1 MLPEISLN
9 ILDIAQNSI
18 SAKASI
24 VEILVEVNRQLNQL
38 HFRITDNGKG
48 MTREQVEHVTDPF
61 YTTRTTRKVGLG
73 IPFLK
78 QAALVTEG
86 SFHIESEV
94 GVGTVID
101 TVFNT
106 GHIDCMPLGDV
117 CDTIYSLVI
126 MNQQVDF
133 VFTYRVDEEEFVLDT
148 RQLKEILGEVSF
160 QEPEV
165 SAFIGEYLKE
175 NKTEVEK

>member
-9 ILDIAQNSI
+9 ILDITQNSI

-24 VEILVEVNRQLNQL
+24 VDILVAIDRQLEQL
-38 HFRITDNGKG
+38 HLRIRDNGKG
-48 MTREQVEHVTDPF
+48 MDPQTVEHVTDPF

-78 QAALVTEG
+78 QAAQATG
-86 SFHIESEV
+86 GAFSIESEV

-101 TVFNT
+101 AVFHT
-106 GHIDCMPLGDV
+106 GHIDCMPLGDI
-117 CDTIYSLVI
+117 CETIQSLVI
-126 MNQQVDF
+126 MNQQIDF
-133 VFTYRVDEEEFVLDT
+133 VFTYKVDEREFVLDT
-148 RQLKEILGEVSF
+148 RELKEILGDVSF

-165 SAFIGEYLKE
+165 SAFICEFLRE